1 MNKLVDNRIKVTKE
15 IFKVLKEEKICMYL
29 IG

>member
-15 IFKVLKEEKICMYL
+15 NLRVPKEEKICMYL
-29 IG
+29 IE